1 MNANNKSRDLG
12 DKINKLFQMAMIN
25 LLLLK
30 WKQSCCG
37 KLLSLTS
44 LFLFSH
50 LNLWGMVTCA
60 GMMHFGLLALQSLVK
75 LQSREREAKMLQP
88 L

>member
-12 DKINKLFQMAMIN
+12 EKINKLFQMAMIN

-37 KLLSLTS
+37 TLLS

-75 LQSREREAKMLQP
+75 LQSRERDEDAAATLV
-88 L
+88 